1 MKYSFIIPTYNE
13 ELYIKKNIRLLK
25 SFGNDIEIIIAD
37 GGSNDGTAKIAEEE
51 KVKIINCKTGRGIQ
65 LNKGAEAASGNI
77 LCFLHAD
84 TFLPKDTIKILNDF
98 FEDDENQICRFRL
111 GFDVEHW
118 LLDRYTYFSKF
129 DTVFTRFGDM
139 FIAVRKNFF
148 DELNGY
154 PNWVTFEDVNFL
166 KRASKK
172 KKVVILNA
180 KVVSSAR
187 AFMKYGLIK
196 QQIFNGYLITKYLL
210 GFRKFIEENKY
221 YKRKSNS
228 NKVSLIVFVRYPQK
242 GKVKTRLAATIG
254 NGKATEIYK
263 AAAENIINEIKTVPN
278 CNKYIFYSI
287 KEEKD
292 LIKKWLGKG
301 FYYVHQEGN
310 YLGERMQNAFG
321 IVLGHGAEK
330 AIILGTDIPE
340 ITSDTISNAI
350 TVLENSDTVIG
361 PSNDGG
367 YYLLGM
373 KKFHSNLFEN
383 IEYSTSTV
391 LNETIKKI
399 KSAKLK
405 NSTLNILHDIDIEDD
420 LKYCLTNMKNEKLKK
435 KFKKIYNFNEE
446 G

>member
-37 GGSNDGTAKIAEEE
+37 GGSNDGTAKIAVEE
-51 KVKIINCKTGRGIQ
+51 KVKIIYCKTGRGIQ
-65 LNKGAEAASGNI
+65 LNKGAEAANGNI

-254 NGKATEIYK
+254 NSKATEIYK

-310 YLGERMQNAFG
+310 DLGERMRNAFR

-330 AIILGTDIPE
+330 VIILGTDIPE

-373 KKFHSNLFEN
+373 KKFHPNLFEN

-391 LNETIKKI
+391 LKETINKI
-399 KSAKLK
+399 KSAQLK
-405 NSTLNILHDIDIEDD
+405 NSTLDILHDIDVEDD

-435 KFKKIYNFNEE
+435 KLKKIYNFNEE